1 MADDTSVHVTVL
13 LTSYQRLLTHLY
25 RGSMMVQL
33 KGTFHEAIL
42 IISAVAEVINSLF
55 VTFPPVLLSLQGELS
70 SLNYS

>member
-1 MADDTSVHVTVL
+1 MADDTRVHVTVL
-13 LTSYQRLLTHLY
+13 LTSYQRLLPHLS

-42 IISAVAEVINSLF
+42 IISYAEVINSLF
-55 VTFPPVLLSLQGELS
+55 VAFPPVLLSLQGELS